1 MAISKETLNV
11 VLWAEAR
18 ITALTRE
25 WEAGLSERSPHDAR
39 ERMRMST
46 VCPTR
51 NGDGPSQ
58 RRTTMFERYRAEA
71 KGDESFGAFV
81 RRVGAK
87 EGGAC

>member
-1 MAISKETLNV
+1 MPSQQVPEHVAWSESRV
-11 VLWAEAR
+11 A
-18 ITALTRE
+18 ALTRE

-46 VCPTR
+46 VCPIR
-51 NGDGPSQ
+51 NGDGPPT
-58 RRTTMFERYRAEA
+58 RRTSMFERYRAEA

-87 EGGAC
+87 EGGA